1 MPTYH
6 PPLLLYKAHPICTN
20 ISQTQIHPF
29 SSPQPPEKTLGDMD
43 PGEVVD
49 EEEEVPRGARRREAR
64 RRERRQLV
72 ERILAAHNR
81 KDIEQFLEAFPPG
94 SNPSDDDII
103 YWARRRAN
111 LHPFQCT
118 RLRWSRIL
126 YPDE

>member
-1 MPTYH
+1 
-6 PPLLLYKAHPICTN
+6 
-20 ISQTQIHPF
+20 
-29 SSPQPPEKTLGDMD
+29 MD

-49 EEEEVPRGARRREAR
+49 AEGVPSGARRREAR
-64 RRERRQLV
+64 RLQRRQLA
-72 ERILAAHNR
+72 ERILAARNR
-81 KDIEQFLEAFPPG
+81 KDVQQFLEAFPPG
-94 SNPSDDDII
+94 SNPTDDDII